1 MLALYEVHIGIRKV
15 YITYVKLLLNDA

>member
-15 YITYVKLLLNDA
+15 YITYVKLVVK